1 VGNSPGV
8 SHGADSSAAKRS
20 LRWQTDSSSA
30 QEDNF
35 FNPLGLSLDPG
46 FERNCSFAVKMLWVG
61 NFRKNISFAT
71 AFALPRMWF
80 QPTTKNHRGT
90 SKSPLLF
97 PQNVDEAKTQAK
109 A

>member
-1 VGNSPGV
+1 
-8 SHGADSSAAKRS
+8 
-20 LRWQTDSSSA
+20 
-30 QEDNF
+30 
-35 FNPLGLSLDPG
+35 
-46 FERNCSFAVKMLWVG
+46 MLWVG
-61 NFRKNISFAT
+61 NFRKNISFAA